1 MNSSITAQTT
11 RAVRKEITSG
21 RSKALDKVSN
31 GTRMLA
37 HVDMRSAA
45 GRRFRHLVDAY
56 SAELGNDLSEA
67 ELSLIR
73 QACALQLQAER
84 MQGAIVRGEAVDSD
98 ALIRISSTSKRL
110 LGIIAGKAGK
120 RPEVQGPTLQ
130 EYLATKYANDDEADD
145 TAADEALDA
154 PDLEAAN
161 LP

>member
-1 MNSSITAQTT
+1 MHA
-11 RAVRKEITSG
+11 ARKEISPG
-21 RSKALDKVSN
+21 RSRALDKVSN

-56 SAELGNDLSEA
+56 SAELGTELSEA
-67 ELSLIR
+67 ELSLVR

-84 MQGAIVRGEAVDSD
+84 MQGAIVRGEVVDSD

-120 RPEVQGPTLQ
+120 RTEPQGQDLLRD
-130 EYLATKYANDDEADD
+130 YLATSNFQVPDAGDDAEHEAETDV
-145 TAADEALDA
+145 EHALE
-154 PDLEAAN
+154 PEST
-161 LP
+161 PIP